1 MSEDMLGA
9 SDNNKKEI
17 REKCATVCEDGSPKV
32 KGIHLAYTRRL
43 LVRRLAALAH
53 CESDYFFEHPVVR
66 LVCLNLPQPMWY
78 EDNEK
83 MTLVQ
88 SLALIYDILDTCAV
102 FSLTFVQAAAESS
115 TEGTSILNITSMV
128 FRPLANTITKTVSVL
143 DAFYFVAASFLR
155 FSQGKTMAIRTCEG
169 WGSNSLILSL
179 WLRSRCLWNVL
190 LGLTGKSVPLMFSFL
205 YVDR

>member
-1 MSEDMLGA
+1 
-9 SDNNKKEI
+9 
-17 REKCATVCEDGSPKV
+17 
-32 KGIHLAYTRRL
+32 
-43 LVRRLAALAH
+43 
-53 CESDYFFEHPVVR
+53 
-66 LVCLNLPQPMWY
+66 
-78 EDNEK
+78 

-169 WGSNSLILSL
+169 
-179 WLRSRCLWNVL
+179 
-190 LGLTGKSVPLMFSFL
+190 
-205 YVDR
+205 